1 MKRTILII
9 SLLAITSC
17 QLSRRIVEVP
27 VKSETTIIERLIPVT
42 IPPDSSVFQ
51 ALFECD
57 SSYNVLLKSFNEI
70 KSNHIQSDI
79 NFTSNRL
86 TYRTI
91 TLHDTI
97 YIKQTDT
104 IRTTEIPVVQEIPYY
119 VNQLSTLQ
127 KLLIAFALIVV
138 CILIFK
144 FIIKKYKS
152 LIIK

>member
-9 SLLAITSC
+9 SLLAVTSC

-42 IPPDSSVFQ
+42 VPPDSSVFN

-70 KSNHIQSDI
+70 KSNHVQSDI

-86 TYRTI
+86 TYRTL
-91 TLHDTI
+91 TVHDTI
-97 YIKQTDT
+97 YIRQTDT
-104 IRTTEIPVVQEIPYY
+104 IRLTEIPVIQEIPYY
-119 VNQLSTLQ
+119 ITELSKT
-127 KLLIAFALIVV
+127 KRTIIAIALLIIVV
-138 CILIFK
+138 TLFK
-144 FIIKKYKS
+144 FIIKKHKS
-152 LIIK
+152 LLIK